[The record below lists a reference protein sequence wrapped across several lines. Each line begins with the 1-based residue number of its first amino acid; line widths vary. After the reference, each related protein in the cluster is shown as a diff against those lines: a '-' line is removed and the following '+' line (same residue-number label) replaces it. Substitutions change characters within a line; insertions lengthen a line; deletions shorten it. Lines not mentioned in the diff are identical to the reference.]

1 MGPPEPE
8 LEPEAGTKVEAE
20 NLSQKLIFWFFLS
33 PQVWQEFIFTL
44 IEKMKESIF

>member
-20 NLSQKLIFWFFLS
+20 NLSQKEVFWYFLS
-33 PQVWQEFIFTL
+33 PRGVARVHFHIN
-44 IEKMKESIF
+44 